1 MDIVLIELVLWAGL
15 IFFLWVLKDTL
26 GNFESE
32 LDRAAVH
39 KAGAARKPGVT
50 RPERLYEPIGSFG
63 GATIFR
69 YAVIDGERYEFD
81 FASSEGPDVSLG
93 ADQRY
98 LAPGLVYSASPA
110 PPGDG
115 GREGE
120 GR

>member
-32 LDRAAVH
+32 LDRAAIN
-39 KAGAARKPGVT
+39 KAGAARKPGAA
-50 RPERLYEPIGSFG
+50 RPERLYDPIGSYG

-69 YAVIDGERYEFD
+69 FAVIDGERFEFD
-81 FASSEGPDVSLG
+81 YASSEGPDVSLG

-98 LAPGLVYSASPA
+98 IPPGLVYSASPA
-110 PPGDG
+110 PPEDVGCVG
-115 GREGE
+115 
-120 GR
+120 